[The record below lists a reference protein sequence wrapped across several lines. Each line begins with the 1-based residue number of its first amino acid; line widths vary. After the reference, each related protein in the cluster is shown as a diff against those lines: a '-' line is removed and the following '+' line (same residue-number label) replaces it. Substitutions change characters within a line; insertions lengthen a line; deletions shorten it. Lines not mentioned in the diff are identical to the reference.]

1 MFEMIEIKYEVVDIS
16 GDYVTC
22 LSEKGSTTNIAI
34 YLLPDGIDIGDKLLY
49 KDLSYEK
56 IS

>member
-34 YLLPDGIDIGDKLLY
+34 YILPDGIDIGDKLLY